1 MLTNLIVVST
11 SQYIHDQMVTSY
23 SLNSRN
29 VICKSYLN
37 KPGKN
42 SPDQKR
48 MYVILN
54 VMLIFIVIP
63 NPLHSL
69 LTSHF
74 LSDLILYHSASSFS
88 LLQPH
93 QAPEHSRVTPAS
105 GPLHLLLLNA
115 WMFFLQ
121 KPLWLPPS
129 PFPGSGQGS
138 LYQNLLL

>member
-11 SQYIHDQMVTSY
+11 PHDQMVTSY
-23 SLNSRN
+23 TLNSHN

-37 KPGKN
+37 KAGKN
-42 SPDQKR
+42 LPDQKR
-48 MYVILN
+48 MYVTLN

-69 LTSHF
+69 LSPHF
-74 LSDLILYHSASSFS
+74 LSDLILYQSTSSFS

-121 KPLWLPPS
+121 KPPWLPLC
-129 PFPGSGQGS
+129 PFPGSAQRS